1 MTEQKLKEL
10 LADMTLEEKVNQMSQ
25 VVGAF
30 FNKDMDITAMGPMAD
45 KGFTPENVALSGSI
59 LGYMG
64 AETLKKIQIL
74 WSSTRITSRCCSC
87 WMSSTASRLFSR
99 FRWDRAQR
107 LNRSSPKSV
116 RQLLQKRQPFPA
128 FT

>member
-45 KGFTPENVALSGSI
+45 KGFTPENVALSGSMLPRMEPVSDTH
-59 LGYMG
+59 LG
-64 AETLKKIQIL
+64 EI
-74 WSSTRITSRCCSC
+74 SHVRC
-87 WMSSTASRLFSR
+87 
-99 FRWDRAQR
+99 
-107 LNRSSPKSV
+107 
-116 RQLLQKRQPFPA
+116 
-128 FT
+128 

>member
-45 KGFTPENVALSGSI
+45 KGFNTG
-59 LGYMG
+59 
-64 AETLKKIQIL
+64 K
-74 WSSTRITSRCCSC
+74 CS
-87 WMSSTASRLFSR
+87 AFR
-99 FRWDRAQR
+99 FHPGQHGR
-107 LNRSSPKSV
+107 
-116 RQLLQKRQPFPA
+116 QKR
-128 FT
+128 

>member
-45 KGFTPENVALSGSI
+45 KGFTPENVA
-59 LGYMG
+59 
-64 AETLKKIQIL
+64 Q
-74 WSSTRITSRCCSC
+74 RISAICDRQRGCCSN
-87 WMSSTASRLFSR
+87 SGAL
-99 FRWDRAQR
+99 
-107 LNRSSPKSV
+107 
-116 RQLLQKRQPFPA
+116 
-128 FT
+128 

>member
-59 LGYMG
+59 LGSMG
-64 AETLKKIQIL
+64 AETLK
-74 WSSTRITSRCCSC
+74 
-87 WMSSTASRLFSR
+87 
-99 FRWDRAQR
+99 
-107 LNRSSPKSV
+107 RSSFP
-116 RQLLQKRQPFPA
+116 RQMQSRSTIQSMRMMFSTQIPL
-128 FT
+128 